1 MKFTQVAFV
10 DFKREYAE
18 IGTEVDQAI
27 KRVLSAGLF
36 VLGPETENF
45 ECEFA
50 DYVGVKYGVG
60 VNSGSDGLYLALKT
74 IGVGNGDEVLTVSH
88 TFISTVDAIV
98 RNGGRPV
105 FVDIEPDTFVMDVA
119 KIEEKITARTKA
131 ILPVHL
137 YGHPVDMDY
146 VKEIADK
153 YGLYV
158 IEDSCQAHGAEYKG
172 KRLGSLGD
180 IGCFSFYPTKNLGGY
195 GDGGLLTTNSKSLNE
210 KLRRV
215 RNYGRYRKNF
225 YPTAGVN
232 SRLDELQAAILRV
245 KLKHLGRWNKI
256 RRRVAKQYK
265 ELIGDSDFCLPVERG
280 YAKHCYHLFVIRDN
294 RRDILQQFLSK
305 NGIQTLIH
313 YPIPVHK
320 QKPYA
325 NLTNLPITEDACRKI
340 LSLPI
345 YPWLKQEEIEYVSN
359 FLRAFDA
366 N

>member
-158 IEDSCQAHGAEYKG
+158 IEDSCQAHGG
-172 KRLGSLGD
+172 
-180 IGCFSFYPTKNLGGY
+180 N
-195 GDGGLLTTNSKSLNE
+195 
-210 KLRRV
+210 
-215 RNYGRYRKNF
+215 
-225 YPTAGVN
+225 
-232 SRLDELQAAILRV
+232 
-245 KLKHLGRWNKI
+245 
-256 RRRVAKQYK
+256 
-265 ELIGDSDFCLPVERG
+265 
-280 YAKHCYHLFVIRDN
+280 
-294 RRDILQQFLSK
+294 
-305 NGIQTLIH
+305 
-313 YPIPVHK
+313 
-320 QKPYA
+320 
-325 NLTNLPITEDACRKI
+325 
-340 LSLPI
+340 
-345 YPWLKQEEIEYVSN
+345 
-359 FLRAFDA
+359 RAFRVDRA
-366 N
+366 MQPKDRV